1 MPDYQSDPFDT
12 IITHTLSL
20 PLFLIMVG
28 VYAVLIGENGGALTL
43 LVSKTVTHIAF
54 ADLGNRNVS
63 NCDLIN
69 CTALALREQFFLCL
83 HDLEPVF
90 GSILSAGEPG
100 RVCN

>member
-12 IITHTLSL
+12 IITLSL

-69 CTALALREQFFLCL
+69 RTALALREQFVLCL
-83 HDLEPVF
+83 HDLEPAL
-90 GSILSAGEPG
+90 GPILSAGEPG